1 MINVLAKLIIGF
13 LSTIAFFTTFA
24 VAGDVL
30 IATAVAIA
38 SAATQFVLAR
48 TAYRRPDM
56 MTRTASWG
64 SLALVLVVTG
74 TTLVGIEPS
83 GAAASAS
90 HDVFTPVGNV
100 CPLSQQDI

>member
-1 MINVLAKLIIGF
+1 
-13 LSTIAFFTTFA
+13 
-24 VAGDVL
+24 
-30 IATAVAIA
+30 
-38 SAATQFVLAR
+38 
-48 TAYRRPDM
+48 M
-56 MTRTASWG
+56 MTRAASWG

-90 HDVFTPVGNV
+90 HDVFMPVGNV